1 MRFAQPVVM
10 LLGVVAWVA
19 FLVYFHDAGNTG
31 NYGLPFLILGVW
43 NLLVLVAAVLTI
55 VDSVRKVNSNVS
67 GELAGSAMMTKLAS
81 FPFVMVNFVGLMGAF
96 FSSFGLLLFGG
107 PVLWVIVPI
116 VGVLTYLVGLTTSV
130 YGWAAITQMRRER
143 KLSVALTVVFTILLL
158 LPPADTVV
166 GVLLFRR
173 RRPRLALLAVMLTI
187 GVLLIAGG
195 SLLWSM
201 TTWYAY
207 GAEPVVLASIIVA
220 VVGFALILAISIVSI
235 VRRSALRTEAE
246 EAALAT
252 VPSTLRIETSP

>member
-19 FLVYFHDAGNTG
+19 FLVYFQVAGDTG
-31 NYGLPFLILGVW
+31 NYQLPFLILGVW
-43 NLLVLVAAVLTI
+43 NLLVLAAAVLTI
-55 VDSVRKVNSNVS
+55 IDSVRKVRANASE
-67 GELAGSAMMTKLAS
+67 ELAASAMMTKLAS
-81 FPFVMVNFVGLMGAF
+81 FPFVMVNFIGLIGAF

-173 RRPRLALLAVMLTI
+173 RRPRLALLAVMLAI
-187 GVLLIAGG
+187 GAVIIAVG
-195 SLLWSM
+195 SVIWAV

-207 GAEPVVLASIIVA
+207 GAESEVLASIIVA
-220 VVGFALILAISIVSI
+220 IVGFALILATGIVI
-235 VRRSALRTEAE
+235 ILRRSALRTEAE

>member
-1 MRFAQPVVM
+1 MRFVQPVVM
-10 LLGVVAWVA
+10 LLGVAAWVA
-19 FLVYFHDAGNTG
+19 FLVYFQEAGDTG
-31 NYGLPFLILGVW
+31 NYQLPFLILGVW
-43 NLLVLVAAVLTI
+43 NLLVLAAAVLTI
-55 VDSVRKVNSNVS
+55 IDGVRKVRANASA
-67 GELAGSAMMTKLAS
+67 ELAASAIMTKLAS
-81 FPFVMVNFVGLMGAF
+81 FPFVVVNFIGLIGAF

-130 YGWAAITQMRRER
+130 YGWAAITTMRRER
-143 KLSVALTVVFTILLL
+143 SLSVALTVVFTILLL

-173 RRPRLALLAVMLTI
+173 RRPRLAFVLVILTL
-187 GVLLIAGG
+187 GVVLIAVAALVWCI
-195 SLLWSM
+195 S
-201 TTWYAY
+201 TWYGFSY
-207 GAEPVVLASIIVA
+207 EPNLLPSIIVA
-220 VVGFALILAISIVSI
+220 IVGFALILAISIVSI